1 MSKPVHS
8 LNSATSAFL
17 DALCAYQAAT
27 LDMNRSLLRLHRLIY
42 AFNEPLKDILATTG
56 AAVIGARP
64 QRQARG
70 TAGGS
75 GVQNETVANSRLGNE
90 VFGH

>member
-1 MSKPVHS
+1 MSKPAHS
-8 LNSATSAFL
+8 LNSATNAFL

-56 AAVIGARP
+56 AAVIGAQRP
-64 QRQARG
+64 R
-70 TAGGS
+70 
-75 GVQNETVANSRLGNE
+75 
-90 VFGH
+90 